1 MIKIKPFTP
10 DLYDQVKAWW
20 EAYGIHPVDIS
31 CLPATSATAWHVDED
46 GLETFV
52 AAAWVYLDS
61 SVGFSCLCWPVTN
74 PDANARIKFKG
85 MSDIVNILQS
95 HVADDLGYGLMLT
108 FSSVESVTCL
118 MERQGFTRF
127 DNDVTCLSKGLQ
139 CHQ

>member
-31 CLPATSATAWHVDED
+31 CLPATSATAWHIDED

-74 PDANARIKFKG
+74 PDANAAPKSAKVCT
-85 MSDIVNILQS
+85 DS
-95 HVADDLGYGLMLT
+95 HSGFLTGPRRQDDLGYT
-108 FSSVESVTCL
+108 A
-118 MERQGFTRF
+118 
-127 DNDVTCLSKGLQ
+127 
-139 CHQ
+139 